1 MAKSGPFFFSRG
13 SAGLRDPQ
21 SSNTPGVRRR
31 KNHLNHSPSEC
42 FFLNSGSF
50 KKCFFSGIW
59 SICSRAMM
67 ENSLEMGVAASDTF
81 FQGLVFG
88 LTAPNKRPFGMH
100 LYTILFLVGPK
111 NMDLNL
117 LRPKPSLGR
126 TPPQKNKSVWIAWI
140 FDQFLFVL
148 LDLRRWHKVVV

>member
-1 MAKSGPFFFSRG
+1 
-13 SAGLRDPQ
+13 
-21 SSNTPGVRRR
+21 
-31 KNHLNHSPSEC
+31 
-42 FFLNSGSF
+42 
-50 KKCFFSGIW
+50 
-59 SICSRAMM
+59 MM

-126 TPPQKNKSVWIAWI
+126 TPPKRNKSVWIAWI